1 MMDTYNRQA
10 SEYIF
15 RENNA
20 VVRIFLLEFIY
31 IYICVCPRT
40 LSAVARTQGL
50 PFYFVFSGKGALML
64 TLSLCGAVGES
75 GWGYD

>member
-20 VVRIFLLEFIY
+20 VVRIFLLEYMY
-31 IYICVCPRT
+31 IY
-40 LSAVARTQGL
+40 LE
-50 PFYFVFSGKGALML
+50 KGGLML

-75 GWGYD
+75 

>member
-20 VVRIFLLEFIY
+20 VVSISLLGDMY
-31 IYICVCPRT
+31 MYLPT
-40 LSAVARTQGL
+40 LS
-50 PFYFVFSGKGALML
+50 LML

-75 GWGYD
+75 GWGYN